1 MEPLIIS
8 VMLIVDTVSVRNT
21 LLVIIVIHVLKDT
34 LVFQPVKVQIKIG
47 NIIFNI
53 NLNIYQNFQT
63 VSVMFLD
70 LKVLLVILMENV
82 LAHPTI
88 KETNVMSVH
97 LNISMLMNFA
107 MVRCSPQLNNLNA
120 LYVNEYCNF
129 QHVNVIQWVH

>member
-21 LLVIIVIHVLKDT
+21 LLAINVIHVLKDT

-88 KETNVMSVH
+88 KETNVMSAH
-97 LNISMLMNFA
+97 LNISIVKKSDTGQIFN
-107 MVRCSPQLNNLNA
+107 
-120 LYVNEYCNF
+120 
-129 QHVNVIQWVH
+129 